1 MTTTTKREALPLAQ
15 RLEDR
20 YRALTRTVE
29 RAVRE
34 RKLIQQELTRIRM
47 GQSEA
52 ETAVRLQQA
61 GVRL

>member
-34 RKLIQQELTRIRM
+34 RKLIQQELTRLRM
-47 GQSEA
+47 GQPEA
-52 ETAVRLQQA
+52 ETAARLQQA

>member
-1 MTTTTKREALPLAQ
+1 MTTTTKREAVPLSK

-34 RKLIQQELTRIRM
+34 RKLIQQELTRLRM
-47 GQSEA
+47 GQPEA
-52 ETAVRLQQA
+52 ETAARLQQA

>member
-1 MTTTTKREALPLAQ
+1 MTTTTKREALPLGQ

-34 RKLIQQELTRIRM
+34 RKLIQGELGRLRM

-52 ETAVRLQQA
+52 ETTIRLQQA